1 MPTDNELSKALVN
14 ARKGLTGVINDIS
27 TRPDYNK
34 RPELKKTSDTLTT
47 FQQDLL
53 IAEAQP
59 ELSVS
64 NKAALNAEARNEVT
78 PAITSLIDSNI
89 AMNNLG
95 PLNTSRTITPT
106 MAQEHNVK
114 LEEELAAVQQLI
126 AKLSVEPS
134 PQPANLVRLEVSGAE
149 KTSGGLYY
157 QAYQPGQCVRIRAVT
172 EPDMPSAHSEIN
184 WVGGSPDFSGAA
196 NLRAVSLGTLTTPG
210 APTKVTATLG
220 GESLAVEV
228 AVVPNILGLEVSGA
242 NGDGDN
248 KWSVDP
254 ADDTQTVVR
263 AVVEPDTLE
272 AYKFLKWQGGE
283 IDGKNPYDRRFLP
296 ADVFKDLSTP
306 VPVEVEVNLD

>member
-1 MPTDNELSKALVN
+1 MPTDNDLSKALVN
-14 ARKGLTGVINDIS
+14 ARTGLTSVINDIS

-34 RPELKKTSDTLTT
+34 RPELKTTSDTLTK

-64 NKAALNAEARNEVT
+64 NKAALKAEASNEVT
-78 PAITSLIDSNI
+78 PAITALIDSNI
-89 AMNNLG
+89 VMTNMG

-114 LEEELAAVQQLI
+114 LEAELAAVQQLI

-134 PQPANLVRLEVSGAE
+134 PQQANLVHLEVSGAE

-157 QAYQPGQCVRIRAVT
+157 QAYQPGQCVRIRAVI
-172 EPDMPSAHSEIN
+172 EPDTPSAHSEIN

-196 NLRAVSLGTLTTPG
+196 NLRDVLLGNLTTPG
-210 APTKVTATLG
+210 SPTKVTAMLG
-220 GESLAVEV
+220 GKSLAVEV
-228 AVVPNILGLEVSGA
+228 AVVPNILGLDVSGA
-242 NGDGDN
+242 NSDGDN

-263 AVVEPDTLE
+263 AVVEPDTQA
-272 AYKFLKWQGGE
+272 AYKFLKWQGGKT
-283 IDGKNPYDRRFLP
+283 DDTNPYDRRLLP
-296 ADVFKDLSTP
+296 ADAFKDPSKP
-306 VPVEVEVNLD
+306 VPVEVEVNLG